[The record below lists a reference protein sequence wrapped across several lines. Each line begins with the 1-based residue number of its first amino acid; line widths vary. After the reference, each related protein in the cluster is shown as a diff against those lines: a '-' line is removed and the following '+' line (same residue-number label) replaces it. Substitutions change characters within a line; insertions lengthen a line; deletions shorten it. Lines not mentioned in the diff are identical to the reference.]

1 MAVLLVC
8 TVGGAPEPVIRS
20 ILTPPHPDKVLFVCS
35 SDTCSAVAAEIL
47 PRVEAAGLRLGPA
60 QHEIFQLS
68 DPQALGVCLR
78 EIARELSS
86 QVRRWRDQ
94 HDGEIIVDPTG
105 GTKVMS
111 IALAFVARRWH
122 CTFRYIGGTQREQRP
137 SGPGAVVTGAEH
149 VVPTLN
155 PLDVLGYQLAEDAL
169 TLANAGNYAA
179 ARRHLEQGARSADDP
194 SVKRSLNTLTQLLGV
209 FALWDQFDHT
219 GAAARLRDLERNRN
233 DLACLLDDASFRDLE
248 HQLPAWKDRLDVL
261 AAGRPTRELIEDL
274 LANAERRIREGR
286 YDDAVARLYRAVEAM
301 AQWRLAEQYDIPDTG
316 AVPPEKIPE
325 PLRAKLGPP
334 KDGAF
339 ELGLQNAYC
348 LLEEFADPLGA
359 RFRELNLHHPQ
370 QSPLAERNHSI
381 LAHGWKPI
389 TQKGC
394 DALWQ
399 RVFALASELGLSE
412 GNLMRFPELKPRL
425 A

>member
-20 ILTPPHPDKVLFVCS
+20 ILTQPHPDKVLFICS
-35 SDTCSAVAAEIL
+35 SDTCSNVTNKIL
-47 PRVEAAGLRLGPA
+47 PGVEAEGLRLGPA
-60 QHEIFQLS
+60 QHEIFQVS
-68 DPQALGVCLR
+68 DPQALDVCLR
-78 EIARELSS
+78 EIAREVSS

-94 HDGEIIVDPTG
+94 HAAEIIVDPTG

-122 CTFRYIGGTQREQRP
+122 CIFRYIGGTQREQRS
-137 SGPGAVVTGAEH
+137 SGPGAVLTGAEQ
-149 VVPTLN
+149 VVRRLN

-169 TLANAGNYAA
+169 TLANAGNYAT
-179 ARRHLEQGARSADDP
+179 ARQQLEQGARSAADLA
-194 SVKRSLNTLTQLLGV
+194 VNRSLNTLAQLMDV
-209 FALWDQFDHT
+209 FALWDHFDHA
-219 GAAARLRDLERNRN
+219 GAAAQLQYVERNRN
-233 DLACLLDDASFRDLE
+233 DLACLLDDASFRAVE
-248 HQLPAWKDRLDVL
+248 KVLPAWKDRLDVL

-316 AVPPEKIPE
+316 AVPPEKIPG
-325 PLRAKLGPP
+325 PLRAELGPP
-334 KDGAF
+334 AGGGF
-339 ELGLQNAYC
+339 EIGLQKAYR
-348 LLEEFADPLGA
+348 LLEAFGDPLGA
-359 RFRELNLHHPQ
+359 RFRELKLHHPQ
-370 QSPLAERNHSI
+370 HSPLAERNHSI
-381 LAHGWKPI
+381 LAHGWKPV

-394 DALWQ
+394 EALRQ

-412 GNLMRFPELKPRL
+412 ENLLSFPELKPRL